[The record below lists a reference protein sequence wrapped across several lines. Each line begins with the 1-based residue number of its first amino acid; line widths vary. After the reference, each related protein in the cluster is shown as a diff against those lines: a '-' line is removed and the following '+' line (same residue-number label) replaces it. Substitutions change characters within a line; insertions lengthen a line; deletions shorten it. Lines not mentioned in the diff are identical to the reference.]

1 MSRLKNFWG
10 LYLLAVFFALGI
22 AGALIFEKGEAELW
36 LNNHWHPAAD
46 FFFKYFTYLGNG
58 IAFVFLIIFLLF
70 IRYYYVILTLVVII
84 IQTLVVQ
91 GMKMQI
97 FPGLDRPPFYFRDLP
112 GLHFVE
118 GVELHFNQTFP
129 SGHSATI
136 FAMATIL
143 SIAVTK
149 KKLTAV
155 WYLVAILVGISRV
168 YLMQHFFIDIFIG
181 AIIGIGVVCL
191 FHWLLQKTSLKSSVL
206 LNKSI
211 R

>member
-1 MSRLKNFWG
+1 MRSLKDYWG
-10 LYLLAVFFALGI
+10 LYLLAVFFASGI
-22 AGALIFEKGEAELW
+22 AGVLLFEKGEAELW
-36 LNNHWHPAAD
+36 LNIHWNPIAD
-46 FFFKYFTYLGNG
+46 IFFKYFTYLGDG
-58 IAFVFLIIFLLF
+58 IAFVILIIFLMF
-70 IRYYYVILTLVVII
+70 IRYYYIVLTLIVII
-84 IQTLVVQ
+84 IQTLIVQ
-91 GMKMQI
+91 GLKMQI
-97 FPGLDRPPFYFRDLP
+97 FPDLDRPPFYFRNMP

-143 SIAVTK
+143 SIAIPN

-155 WYLVAILVGISRV
+155 WYLIAILVGISRV
-168 YLMQHFFIDIFIG
+168 YLMQHFFIDIFFG
-181 AIIGIGVVCL
+181 AMIGIGVVCL
-191 FHWLLQKTSLKSSVL
+191 IHWLLEKTSLKSSIL